1 MHHNYLDPPRN
12 QLEVNTGLA
21 TLKPAMATQDPT
33 QPPIPNLHTGKRK
46 LPSDGGIDPAP
57 RKRRA
62 AGEQSETQT
71 QTQNRTQD
79 SASTSSSSY
88 VQVYNPLLAKL
99 SAKFEVKAM
108 SVMPSTSISKH
119 VDRALEHLGRFS
131 PWDQT
136 ILPGVVL
143 LCAKSAASG
152 KLITIA
158 ELIRRRIGEGEQKWF
173 QYNVLNETIMEEP
186 VPAPAVEEPSV
197 VEDTFMAV
205 DGEDVEGADDEY
217 FETRQPTIHEQAVQP
232 AKIRYKAHISVLL
245 SRIPLDELKA
255 ERYVSMQTND
265 QVVEYQRK
273 KKMGLAG

>member
-1 MHHNYLDPPRN
+1 
-12 QLEVNTGLA
+12 
-21 TLKPAMATQDPT
+21 MATQDPT
-33 QPPIPNLHTGKRK
+33 QPPTPNLHAGKRK
-46 LPSDGGIDPAP
+46 FHSDGNDPVP

-62 AGEQSETQT
+62 AGEESETQT
-71 QTQNRTQD
+71 THPQNRTQD
-79 SASTSSSSY
+79 STPTSSSYS
-88 VQVYNPLLAKL
+88 QIYNPLLAKL
-99 SAKFEVKAM
+99 SPKFEVKAM

-143 LCAKSAASG
+143 LCAKQPATS

-158 ELIRRRIGEGEQKWF
+158 ELVRRRIGESEQKWF
-173 QYNVLNETIMEEP
+173 QYNIVKEMVIEEP
-186 VPAPAVEEPSV
+186 TPASAAAGELSV

-232 AKIRYKAHISVLL
+232 AKVRYKAFMSVLL
-245 SRIPLDELKA
+245 SRVPLHELRT
-255 ERYVSMQTND
+255 EFYVSCQTN
-265 QVVEYQRK
+265 EELIERKRK
-273 KKMGLAG
+273 KKMGLA